1 MLHQLLQ
8 TNHKLHWEMFLQ
20 VRMPNKFRI
29 YAYFQIIL
37 ALAKLFCTGWH
48 YFRLVQII
56 LDRSKSVWTG
66 IPWVSWCSFTQ
77 PLIHT
82 NSMTCFIYILD
93 SSNSSSFTFW
103 TSQFTS
109 SSRCNWTG
117 ISTGNSNGSWTD
129 KHSSHFSKAK
139 EMSVKALSFFM

>member
-1 MLHQLLQ
+1 MGGKDMQSPKSAAILRILTLTPNLPETFLSYCRNYQVRTRLRTCQLQQRMLHQLLQ

-66 IPWVSWCSFTQ
+66 IPGVSWCSFTQ

-82 NSMTCFIYILD
+82 NS
-93 SSNSSSFTFW
+93 
-103 TSQFTS
+103 
-109 SSRCNWTG
+109 
-117 ISTGNSNGSWTD
+117 ISD
-129 KHSSHFSKAK
+129 
-139 EMSVKALSFFM
+139 